1 MKTVFGTARSLL
13 GPTLT
18 LCCFGLLLVASATA
32 KEKNLGPG
40 TDRWPV
46 KISADTEQTPKSVT
60 ISKLKN
66 LPPLFSDSESKA
78 SRDEHQDKVH
88 PDVKGGLHEGEI
100 LAVKHG
106 YLQLIAREA
115 SFNNKHNDFEDGD
128 YHIQIG
134 ETRDEREGCV
144 IVEIPDPDFVKEA
157 ALKAKVTQARA
168 DVMKLLKLST
178 VSDSGTCIAHPPK
191 VTVVGQLFWD
201 SAHSSSANPGG
212 GRGKKQCHQLAATLW
227 EVHPVIAIVAEPNP
241 DFGKEALSC
250 K

>member
-1 MKTVFGTARSLL
+1 MTTVLAPSRNLVRSS
-13 GPTLT
+13 LT
-18 LCCFGLLLVASATA
+18 LCFASLLTVSTSA
-32 KEKNLGPG
+32 KDKNLGPG

-46 KISADTEQTPKSVT
+46 KTSADIAQAPKSVT

-66 LPPLFSDSESKA
+66 LPPLFSSSESKA
-78 SRDEHQDKVH
+78 SRHEHQDKVH
-88 PDVKGGLHEGEI
+88 DIVKGGLHEGQI
-100 LAVKHG
+100 LTVKHG

-115 SFNNKHNDFEDGD
+115 SFNKKHSDYEDGD
-128 YHIQIG
+128 YHIQVG

-144 IVEIPDPDFVKEA
+144 IVEIPDPNFVKEA

-168 DVMKLLKLST
+168 DVLKLLKLSS
-178 VSDSGTCIAHPPK
+178 VSDSGNCIAHPPK

-201 SAHSSSANPGG
+201 SAHSVSGNPGG

-227 EVHPVIAIVAEPNP
+227 EVHPVIAIAAEPNP
-241 DFGKEALSC
+241 DLGKPAVSC